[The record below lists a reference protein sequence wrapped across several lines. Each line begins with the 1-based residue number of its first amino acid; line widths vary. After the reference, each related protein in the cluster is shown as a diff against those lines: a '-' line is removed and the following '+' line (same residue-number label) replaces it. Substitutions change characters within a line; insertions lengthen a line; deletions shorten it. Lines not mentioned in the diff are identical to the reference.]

1 MSKSSP
7 SQPITICLPIPDLRG
22 PTGAAE
28 EEQDAADK
36 RGEEED
42 GGDKG
47 PEPHLLLQLALG
59 KELARSNRWEFATF
73 QKRHVPLNLTEVS
86 YKSFLQNHWQQK
98 ITVNANLAKNE
109 RKKVINE
116 HSRLLTI

>member
-7 SQPITICLPIPDLRG
+7 SQALTICLPIPDLRG

-73 QKRHVPLNLTEVS
+73 QQH
-86 YKSFLQNHWQQK
+86 
-98 ITVNANLAKNE
+98 
-109 RKKVINE
+109 
-116 HSRLLTI
+116 HSCVFHSTQVY

>member
-7 SQPITICLPIPDLRG
+7 SQALTICLPIPDLRG

-59 KELARSNRWEFATF
+59 KELARSNRWEFANF
-73 QKRHVPLNLTEVS
+73 QQHHVPLTLTKVS
-86 YKSFLQNHWQQK
+86 YKIIGS
-98 ITVNANLAKNE
+98 
-109 RKKVINE
+109 KK
-116 HSRLLTI
+116 LP

>member
-1 MSKSSP
+1 MFKSSP
-7 SQPITICLPIPDLRG
+7 SEPITICLPISDLRG

-42 GGDKG
+42 GGAKG

-73 QKRHVPLNLTEVS
+73 HSCVFHSTKV
-86 YKSFLQNHWQQK
+86 YKKNHRQQK
-98 ITVNANLAKNE
+98 ITVNANID
-109 RKKVINE
+109 RKQETKVINE
-116 HSRLLTI
+116 HSRLLKIT

>member
-7 SQPITICLPIPDLRG
+7 SRPITICLPISDLRG

-73 QKRHVPLNLTEVS
+73 QKHHASLTLKKFLT
-86 YKSFLQNHWQQK
+86 KSLAAK
-98 ITVNANLAKNE
+98 KTVNANLVKDE
-109 RKKVINE
+109 RKK
-116 HSRLLTI
+116 L

>member
-1 MSKSSP
+1 MLTRF
-7 SQPITICLPIPDLRG
+7 IIFGVVCLAICLPISDLRG

-73 QKRHVPLNLTEVS
+73 SAASFMCFSL
-86 YKSFLQNHWQQK
+86 YKSL
-98 ITVNANLAKNE
+98 L
-109 RKKVINE
+109 KK
-116 HSRLLTI
+116 S